1 MTDANDVATQLKK
14 KNDRMFVL
22 VCFNFAMLLILFC
35 ALMYVSWESATL
47 LHGVK
52 TRLQDAER
60 SVAELRSRIQSLDA
74 EPVMDRVM
82 QRATD
87 RLKESIGGAIEHS
100 ELARPLTD
108 LAVKVDD
115 AQQRLS
121 ATSDAIRGISA
132 KLQDIDTEQ
141 LARLVS
147 YSILKGLGDGF
158 SRAAEATKPGNPQ

>member
-1 MTDANDVATQLKK
+1 MTDTNEIATQVKK
-14 KNDRMFVL
+14 KNDRMFIL
-22 VCFNFAMLLILFC
+22 VCFNFGMLLILFC
-35 ALMYVSWESATL
+35 ALIYLAWESAAL

-52 TRLQDAER
+52 TRLQEAER

-108 LAVKVDD
+108 IAAKVDD

-121 ATSDAIRGISA
+121 MTNDAIRNIGA
-132 KLQDIDTEQ
+132 KLQEIDTEQ

-158 SRAAEATKPGNPQ
+158 SRAAEANKPGNPP